1 LGGAE
6 FGRRWVWVAPGLGD
20 AGFGWHWVWVTQ
32 RFQRCDEAVHL
43 IEALASEVPR
53 WLKPE
58 YSRALPAAL
67 KALRH
72 PKITVIRMA
81 REAGTIRIMQA
92 PESGTGAKNS
102 QLQSDLRQLGRVL
115 VAYSGGVDSAYL
127 AWTAHRAL
135 GSDMLAVIADSP
147 SLARTHLSDA
157 IAFANEQ
164 GIPIEVI
171 CTSELDRPEYTR
183 NDGQRCFQCK
193 DELFAAMESLRA
205 VRRFDAIAYGVNLDD
220 QGDFR
225 PGQQAARQHHV
236 AAPLLKAGL
245 TKQEI
250 RELARQAGL
259 RIWDK
264 PASACLSSRIEYGR
278 PVTREALEVV
288 ERGEDAIRALGF
300 RQFRVRHHGDIVRI
314 EIAQEELER
323 ALNPDVAAQ
332 FAAIFKTLG
341 FKFVTLDLEG
351 FRSGSMNALLP
362 VEQLRRT
369 G

>member
-1 LGGAE
+1 M
-6 FGRRWVWVAPGLGD
+6 
-20 AGFGWHWVWVTQ
+20 Q
-32 RFQRCDEAVHL
+32 S
-43 IEALASEVPR
+43 IEAA
-53 WLKPE
+53 
-58 YSRALPAAL
+58 
-67 KALRH
+67 
-72 PKITVIRMA
+72 I
-81 REAGTIRIMQA
+81 
-92 PESGTGAKNS
+92 GAKDS
-102 QLQSDLRQLGRVL
+102 QLQAHLRELGRVL
-115 VAYSGGVDSAYL
+115 VAYSGGADSAYL
-127 AWTAHRAL
+127 AWAAHRAL
-135 GSDMLAVIADSP
+135 GADMLAVIADSP
-147 SLARTHLSDA
+147 SLARTQLSDA
-157 IAFANEQ
+157 VAFASEQ
-164 GIPIEVI
+164 QIPLEVVP
-171 CTSELDRPEYTR
+171 TSELDRPEYIR

-193 DELFAAMESLRA
+193 DELFAVMETLRA
-205 VRRFDAIAYGVNLDD
+205 ARGFDAIAYGVNLDD

-236 AAPLLKAGL
+236 AAPLLQAGL

-288 ERGEDAIRALGF
+288 ERGEDAVRALGF

-314 EIAQEELER
+314 EIAREELER
-323 ALNPDVAAQ
+323 ALNPAMAAQ
-332 FAAIFKTLG
+332 FTTIFRALG

-362 VEQLRRT
+362 AEQLGRT